1 MIPRWLAAR
10 ARPGKR
16 AHNEAVPFG
25 FGFGELVLLTIVVV
39 VVVTTMLP
47 QGSLGAELER
57 FRARQQHAPRLHLL
71 LRRTSFRRW
80 AVSDWLLA
88 SSAAVAVAAVI
99 ANALLLRR

>member
-1 MIPRWLAAR
+1 LIPRWLAAR

-25 FGFGELVLLTIVVV
+25 FGFGDLVLILTVVV
-39 VVVTTMLP
+39 VFGATTLP
-47 QGSLGAELER
+47 QGSLGADLER

-80 AVSDWLLA
+80 TISNWLLA
-88 SSAAVAVAAVI
+88 ISAAVAVAAVI